1 MKDALRRTVW
11 VDGMI
16 GENSELLVEQ
26 ELGKLAGVTEVHADS
41 AEGTVTF
48 CCGQDRVGSVLQAL
62 ERLGYPVKEQG
73 DGQERST
80 VVRVSGMTC
89 TGCESI
95 LQRALGK
102 LKGVT
107 RVHADFTASTV
118 SVSYDPSAVTPEQ
131 IWETIE
137 KQGYGVAAKPG
148 TARGKNDEEGK
159 MPASQLIAV
168 GLILLALYLIIQNTV
183 GFNFIPEVSQNMG
196 YGLLFVVGLLT
207 SLHCVAMCGG
217 IALSQSVAHR
227 EEQAKAQKWKQVR
240 PSLLY
245 NAGRVVSYTIVGG
258 IVGALGSAVSF
269 SGTAKGIIAI
279 LSGVFM
285 VLMGLNIIG
294 LFPALR
300 KFMPRMPK
308 VFGRKLGGISK
319 HGPFFIGLLNGLM
332 PCGPLQAMQIYA
344 LGTGSFFAGAASM
357 FVFSLGTVPLMFG
370 FGAVSS
376 LLSSKFTHK
385 MMKVSA
391 ALVMVLGVVMLSR
404 GFALSGVNLIP
415 SVTAQAASGSVS
427 VAKLEGNVQTVTTS
441 LDSGRYAPIIVQKGV
456 PVKWVVK
463 AENGTVNGC
472 NRTMTIPKYN
482 VTKTLAVG
490 DNEVTFTPQ
499 ETGTIPYT
507 CWMGM
512 ISSNITVVDD
522 LSTVSQNDV
531 AQAQSNTVGTA
542 GGGCCAGGAAVNGTA
557 ANGAAG
563 GAAGGCCGALQQ

>member
-1 MKDALRRTVW
+1 MENIPLYTVW
-11 VDGMI
+11 VEGMT
-16 GENSELLVEQ
+16 GESSELLIEQ
-26 ELGKLAGVTEVHADS
+26 ELNGMAGVEAVQADS
-41 AEGTVTF
+41 KKGTVQFRCSPGTVSPEEVF
-48 CCGQDRVGSVLQAL
+48 AAL
-62 ERLGYPVKEQG
+62 SALGYPVTEQG
-73 DGQERST
+73 TESERKT

-95 LQRALGK
+95 LETAIGRLD
-102 LKGVT
+102 GVKK
-107 RVHADFTASTV
+107 VHANYAAATV
-118 SVSYDPSAVTPEQ
+118 SVVYNPSRVTLDQ
-131 IWETIE
+131 IQKTVE
-137 KQGYGVAAKPG
+137 KQGYGIASGQGAAKSKG
-148 TARGKNDEEGK
+148 QTEEK
-159 MPASQLIAV
+159 MPVNQMVAV
-168 GLILLALYLIIQNTV
+168 DLILLALYLIIQNTV

-217 IALSQSVAHR
+217 IALSQSVAQKQEQSK
-227 EEQAKAQKWKQVR
+227 EEKWKKLR

-258 IVGALGSAVSF
+258 VVGALGSVVSF
-269 SGTAKGIIAI
+269 SGTAKGLIAI

-285 VLMGLNIIG
+285 VVMGLNMLG

-300 KFMPRMPK
+300 KFMPHMPK
-308 VFGRKLGGISK
+308 VFGSKIRGISK

-404 GFALSGVNLIP
+404 GFALSGVSLIP
-415 SVTAQAASGSVS
+415 SITAQASGTVS
-427 VAKLEGNVQTVTTS
+427 TAKVEGNVQTVTTK
-441 LDSGRYAPIIVQKGV
+441 LDSGRYAPIIVQKGI
-456 PVKWVVK
+456 PVRWVIQ

-472 NRTMTIPKYN
+472 NGTLTIPKYN
-482 VTKTLAVG
+482 VSKKLAVG
-490 DNEVTFTPQ
+490 ENEITFTP
-499 ETGTIPYT
+499 EEDGTVPYT

-512 ISSNITVVDD
+512 ISSSITVVDD
-522 LSTVSQNDV
+522 VNAVSQKDV
-531 AQAQSNTVGTA
+531 EKAQANTAGSA
-542 GGGCCAGGAAVNGTA
+542 GGGCCG
-557 ANGAAG
+557 
-563 GAAGGCCGALQQ
+563 

>member
-1 MKDALRRTVW
+1 MKDALRHTVW
-11 VDGMI
+11 VEGMI
-16 GENSELLVEQ
+16 GENSELLIEQ

-41 AEGTVTF
+41 AQGTVTF
-48 CCGQDRVGSVLQAL
+48 RCGQDRVGFVFQTL
-62 ERLGYPVKEQG
+62 ETLGYPVKEQG
-73 DGQERST
+73 NGQERSA

-118 SVSYDPSAVTPEQ
+118 SVTYDPSAVTLEQ

-137 KQGYGVAAKPG
+137 KQGYGVVSEPG
-148 TARGKNDEEGK
+148 AARGKNGGEEGK

-217 IALSQSVAHR
+217 IALSQSVAHK
-227 EEQAKAQKWKQVR
+227 EEQAKAQKWKQLR

-245 NAGRVVSYTIVGG
+245 NAGRVVSYTVVGG

-285 VLMGLNIIG
+285 VLMGLNMIG

-308 VFGRKLGGISK
+308 AFGSKLSGISK

-404 GFALSGVNLIP
+404 GFALSGVSLIP

-490 DNEVTFTPQ
+490 DNEITFTPQ

-531 AQAQSNTVGTA
+531 AQAQSNTAGTA
-542 GGGCCAGGAAVNGTA
+542 GGGCCAGGAGATAANGTA
-557 ANGAAG
+557 A
-563 GAAGGCCGALQQ
+563 GAAGGCCG